1 LDDAINISL
10 SGEEVPAVT
19 STVTGTIMIQQ
30 FSDSS
35 VEFSANL
42 MNPDGV
48 ALLGAME
55 PTFCGATRPV
65 MWFLAQPVDGG
76 RMETEVAFSGFST
89 RPVFWM
95 MHVVLPSSFFT
106 RALWR
111 VALMST
117 STVRRILLVRFV
129 DRLSF
134 LTR

>member
-1 LDDAINISL
+1 
-10 SGEEVPAVT
+10 
-19 STVTGTIMIQQ
+19 MIQQ

-48 ALLGAME
+48 ALLGGWSPHSLWRVDEA
-55 PTFCGATRPV
+55 GDVVA
-65 MWFLAQPVDGG
+65 FLAQPVDGG
-76 RMETEVAFSGFST
+76 RMETVAFSGFST

-95 MHVVLPSSFFT
+95 MHGATIELLY

-111 VALMST
+111 VALST

>member
-48 ALLGAME
+48 ALLGAAE
-55 PTFCGATRPV
+55 PFT
-65 MWFLAQPVDGG
+65 
-76 RMETEVAFSGFST
+76 VA
-89 RPVFWM
+89 R
-95 MHVVLPSSFFT
+95 
-106 RALWR
+106 
-111 VALMST
+111 
-117 STVRRILLVRFV
+117 
-129 DRLSF
+129 
-134 LTR
+134 